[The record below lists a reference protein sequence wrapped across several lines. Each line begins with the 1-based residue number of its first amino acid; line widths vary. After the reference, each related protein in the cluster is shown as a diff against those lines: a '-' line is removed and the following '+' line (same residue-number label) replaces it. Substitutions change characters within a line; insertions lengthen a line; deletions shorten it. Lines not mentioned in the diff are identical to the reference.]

1 MPIKYY
7 VNKMIFAIKKG
18 DIWTI
23 GKLEITS
30 GDKKVAYPP
39 NKMIQKKLEKRYG
52 ELKDFKLLEQEKYSY
67 YND

>member
-18 DIWTI
+18 DIWII

-30 GDKKVAYPP
+30 GDKKVAYPL
-39 NKMIQKKLEKRYG
+39 NKMIQKQLEKRYG

-67 YND
+67 YNY